1 MLYSSSLGR
10 PLLISYR
17 QSRAVFL
24 HIHHVIHHII
34 HNIVTDGDGTT
45 ASSSYLSTF
54 DYILQMFLSR
64 DWRSDW
70 TYVLCSRMQERGEG
84 EVPGWEA
91 GDYQGDSGPILSYS

>member
-1 MLYSSSLGR
+1 MLYIILYTTLSLMEMELLH
-10 PLLISYR
+10 PLLTSVQI
-17 QSRAVFL
+17 
-24 HIHHVIHHII
+24 
-34 HNIVTDGDGTT
+34 
-45 ASSSYLSTF
+45 F